1 MTPPT
6 PQDEGSQSAC
16 RVLRAMHRH
25 PEGITN
31 AGLATITGLDLYTV
45 RDALTGLADRGRAAS
60 QCRGGLILWRTAQHH
75 AQALQAAA

>member
-1 MTPPT
+1 MTTQT
-6 PQDEGSQSAC
+6 PQDEGSQAAC
-16 RVLRAMHRH
+16 RALRAMYRH
-25 PEGITN
+25 PEGITM

-75 AQALQAAA
+75 AQAQQATA